1 MFNTI
6 KGRRMGAFL
15 AAGGALLLASALVLV
30 NPGVIPGVEAAT
42 PPSESCEVTYFALNP
57 SDPSQPDPAK
67 EVPAAF
73 GTAVTARGEQ
83 PVKAELNER
92 RECGADGKFDPA
104 LTASHYAAWSEAG
117 LTARK
122 VDYTGIDAFYA
133 EIAGNKELY
142 NQVLTE
148 LKQLENQSA
157 YTEEAVPAGVFSLF
171 MVPNGTGGVNVGQGL
186 TSADGTN
193 AVFTHSGAVV
203 KYRLD
208 CGFQVNRSGAE
219 GGKGDFPGVPQC
231 TPEQCPPP
239 VCPPGMEGDWPNCHP
254 PCPPNTTPWP
264 ECNNLKWV
272 TPTTQEPGWVPDGTG
287 NGVTDGQ
294 QSADQIASGETRG
307 NAVNDQVPNNANT
320 NTGGTT
326 PDTAPSNGGGPI
338 ADGATSGGDDQSS
351 GEVDHDNTNQDPG
364 GTSGDTCV
372 PDGVVVL
379 TCP

>member
-1 MFNTI
+1 MFNTL

-15 AAGGALLLASALVLV
+15 TAGGALLLAAALVLV

-42 PPSESCEVTYFALNP
+42 PPSESCDVTYFALNP
-57 SDPSQPDPAK
+57 NDPSQPDPAK

-73 GTAVTARGEQ
+73 GIAVTVRGEQ

-117 LTARK
+117 LTTRK
-122 VDYTGIDAFYA
+122 VDYTGIDAFTA
-133 EIAGNKELY
+133 EIAGNKDLY

-148 LKQLENQSA
+148 LKQLENESA
-157 YTEEAVPAGVFSLF
+157 YSEEAVPAGVWSLY
-171 MVPNGTGGVNVGQGL
+171 MVPNGAGGVNVGQGL

-193 AVFTHSGAVV
+193 AVFTHGGAVI

-208 CGFQVNRSGAE
+208 CGFQVNRSGGQ
-219 GGKGDFPGVPQC
+219 GGGFPGVPEC
-231 TPEQCPPP
+231 TPAQCPPP
-239 VCPPGMEGDWPNCHP
+239 VCPPGMEGTWPDCHP

-264 ECNNLKWV
+264 ECNELKWV
-272 TPTTQEPGWVPDGTG
+272 KPTTQEPGWDPRGTD
-287 NGVTDGQ
+287 NGITDGQ
-294 QSADQIASGETRG
+294 ESARQIESGDTRG
-307 NAVNDQVPNNANT
+307 NTVNDQVSDNANT

-326 PDTAPSNGGGPI
+326 PDTIPSDQGGPVAGGGT
-338 ADGATSGGDDQSS
+338 AGGDDQS
-351 GEVDHDNTNQDPG
+351 GGGVDEDTTNQDEG
-364 GTSGDTCV
+364 GTNGDTCV

-379 TCP
+379 SCD